1 MENVFNVKRIIIIL
15 VIIVGSLVGY
25 FVFQSITSPAKAV
38 ANQVNLVQH
47 ASEQSKVEMNKAAPV
62 QIYGQVRKVA
72 YLTFDDG
79 PGKYTAALLDILK
92 QNDVKRHF
100 F

>member
-1 MENVFNVKRIIIIL
+1 M
-15 VIIVGSLVGY
+15 
-25 FVFQSITSPAKAV
+25 
-38 ANQVNLVQH
+38 
-47 ASEQSKVEMNKAAPV
+47 EMNKAAPV
-62 QIYGQVRKVA
+62 QFYGQVRKVA

-92 QNDVKRHF
+92 QNDVKATF